1 MSKFRKKKKETPVIS
16 TASLPDIVF
25 MLLFFFMVA
34 TSMRD
39 TDLLIKK
46 PELPTASEVKKLERR
61 SLVSTIYVG
70 KSNEQIGS
78 QIQVNDKIIKIDEIA
93 AWVLSE
99 REKHNKQELAYKLT
113 SIKADKE
120 VGLGIIMDIKEELRK
135 LDALN
140 VSFSALKDGEM

>member
-1 MSKFRKKKKETPVIS
+1 MSKFRKRKKEIPVIS

-46 PELPTASEVKKLERR
+46 PVLPNATEVKKLERR
-61 SLVSTIYVG
+61 NFISTIYVG
-70 KSNEQIGS
+70 KPTQQGTAE
-78 QIQVNDKIIKIDEIA
+78 IQVNDKIIKLEEIPTWILA
-93 AWVLSE
+93 EKA
-99 REKHNKQELAYKLT
+99 KHNEQELDYMVT

-120 VGLGIIMDIKEELRK
+120 VKLGVIMDIKEELRNY
-135 LDALN
+135 DALK
-140 VSFSALKDGEM
+140 VSFSALKAEN